1 MFKIMTI
8 DDNGFDNTTL
18 RYATRTWVCTFTTY
32 LNVVPG
38 L

>member
-18 RYATRTWVCTFTTY
+18 RYATWVCTFTTY